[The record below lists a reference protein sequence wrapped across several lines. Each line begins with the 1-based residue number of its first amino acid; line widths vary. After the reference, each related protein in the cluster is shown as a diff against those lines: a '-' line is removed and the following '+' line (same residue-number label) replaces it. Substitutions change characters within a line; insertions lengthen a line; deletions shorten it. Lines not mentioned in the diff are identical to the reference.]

1 MELRL
6 SRSWLSGAHALWQ
19 GIRPMPYKLQWRL
32 IVLRPWHN
40 CPIKLP
46 SKLCVVCCCQAWSSE
61 TRPSS
66 SLNSLSL
73 FHYLFGLVLDRGW
86 KCQLA
91 DTVHISFGSPPVQFS
106 ALLLPPLSSVLEVNT
121 CAWTFAAPVCRLQ
134 GPLAWEGT
142 YLVHR
147 LQCSLGPGVVL
158 SMQRMKLLK
167 WMQSWHW
174 QHNLDQLAISLHT
187 ALTCITK
194 TNRKL
199 INQVQSIMSLKTW
212 QILIL
217 ENMEKSLTNSW
228 SALLLWVFFYY
239 YF

>member
-86 KCQLA
+86 HSAHFLW
-91 DTVHISFGSPPVQFS
+91 FS
-106 ALLLPPLSSVLEVNT
+106 SSAV
-121 CAWTFAAPVCRLQ
+121 
-134 GPLAWEGT
+134 
-142 YLVHR
+142 
-147 LQCSLGPGVVL
+147 QCSASSPTFQCTWSKHLCLNICCPCVQTARASGMRGNLPSPQAAMLTGTRSGSQYAKNETAKVNAVL
-158 SMQRMKLLK
+158 
-167 WMQSWHW
+167 
-174 QHNLDQLAISLHT
+174 
-187 ALTCITK
+187 ALT
-194 TNRKL
+194 
-199 INQVQSIMSLKTW
+199 
-212 QILIL
+212 
-217 ENMEKSLTNSW
+217 
-228 SALLLWVFFYY
+228 A
-239 YF
+239 